1 VKAKMKVLSNKR
13 QVLVR
18 AVCVMEP
25 LNPRIRVVW
34 LLVALALTV
43 VVGAIGGAV
52 GEASIQEGALVGLG
66 AGLFVLVAF
75 GLYQLLRYRNW
86 GFEVQD
92 DAVYIEHGV
101 LVHVK
106 KVVPFVRI
114 QHIDSRR
121 GPVEHA
127 SGLASLVIYTA
138 GSRGADVRI
147 PGLTPER
154 ADELREK
161 LRELAIENEE
171 SIEDAV

>member
-1 VKAKMKVLSNKR
+1 
-13 QVLVR
+13 
-18 AVCVMEP
+18 MEN
-25 LNPRIRVVW
+25 LNPRIRTVW
-34 LLVALALTV
+34 ILVAVLIAAFLGTIFRAAPTDEYAEVPVGVIIFV
-43 VVGAIGGAV
+43 V
-52 GEASIQEGALVGLG
+52 LLL
-66 AGLFVLVAF
+66 LF
-75 GLYQLLRYRNW
+75 GTYQLLRYRNW

-121 GPVEHA
+121 GPVERA

>member
-1 VKAKMKVLSNKR
+1 
-13 QVLVR
+13 
-18 AVCVMEP
+18 MES
-25 LNPRIRVVW
+25 LNPRIRTVWFVVSVFVAVVLAVFVGFAPTEAYVSSPVPLP
-34 LLVALALTV
+34 LLVFSLLITV
-43 VVGAIGGAV
+43 GVV
-52 GEASIQEGALVGLG
+52 
-66 AGLFVLVAF
+66 
-75 GLYQLLRYRNW
+75 YQYMRYDAW
-86 GFEVQD
+86 GFEVQE

-101 LVHVK
+101 LVRVK

-121 GPVEHA
+121 GPVERA

-138 GSRGADVRI
+138 GSRGADVSV

-154 ADELREK
+154 ADELRER

>member
-1 VKAKMKVLSNKR
+1 
-13 QVLVR
+13 
-18 AVCVMEP
+18 MES
-25 LNPRIRVVW
+25 LNQRIRTVW
-34 LLVALALTV
+34 FAAAVLIAA
-43 VVGAIGGAV
+43 VVGAV
-52 GEASIQEGALVGLG
+52 
-66 AGLFVLVAF
+66 AGLVPTERLFESPVPISVAVFAALLVV
-75 GLYQLLRYRNW
+75 GVVYQHLRYRIW
-86 GFEVQD
+86 GFEIQE

-101 LVHVK
+101 VVRVR
-106 KVVPFVRI
+106 KVVPFVRV

-121 GPVEHA
+121 GPVERA

-138 GSRGADVRI
+138 GSRGADVSI

>member
-1 VKAKMKVLSNKR
+1 MEVLS
-13 QVLVR
+13 
-18 AVCVMEP
+18 
-25 LNPRIRVVW
+25 PRIRTVW
-34 LLVALALTV
+34 LVFGVLMAA
-43 VVGAIGGAV
+43 VVGIVVTAAPTEEYIEAPVGAFVFLLLLFLIGA
-52 GEASIQEGALVGLG
+52 
-66 AGLFVLVAF
+66 
-75 GLYQLLRYRNW
+75 YQILRYRNW

-101 LVHVK
+101 LVRVR

-121 GPVEHA
+121 GPVERA
-127 SGLASLVIYTA
+127 TGLATLVIYTA
-138 GSRGADVRI
+138 GSRGADVNI
-147 PGLTPER
+147 PGLTPDR

>member
-1 VKAKMKVLSNKR
+1 MEVLS
-13 QVLVR
+13 
-18 AVCVMEP
+18 
-25 LNPRIRVVW
+25 PRIRTVWVV
-34 LLVALALTV
+34 VAFLIAAVVGTVVSVAPTDEYVEAPVGVFVFVGLLAL
-43 VVGAIGGAV
+43 
-52 GEASIQEGALVGLG
+52 LG
-66 AGLFVLVAF
+66 A
-75 GLYQLLRYRNW
+75 YQFLRYRNW

-101 LVHVK
+101 LVRVK

-121 GPVEHA
+121 GPVER
-127 SGLASLVIYTA
+127 GTDLATLVIYTA
-138 GSRGADVRI
+138 GSRGADVSI
-147 PGLTPER
+147 PGLKPER

>member
-1 VKAKMKVLSNKR
+1 MS
-13 QVLVR
+13 
-18 AVCVMEP
+18 MES
-25 LNPRIRVVW
+25 LNPRIRTVW
-34 LLVALALTV
+34 LIVAFVIAAILSAVTGAAPTEEYVDFHVAPLVFVALLAL
-43 VVGAIGGAV
+43 
-52 GEASIQEGALVGLG
+52 LG
-66 AGLFVLVAF
+66 V
-75 GLYQLLRYRNW
+75 YQFLRYRNW
-86 GFEVQD
+86 GYEVQD

-101 LVHVK
+101 LIHVK

-121 GPVEHA
+121 GPVERA

-138 GSRGADVRI
+138 GSRGADVTV

-154 ADELREK
+154 ADELREE

>member
-1 VKAKMKVLSNKR
+1 
-13 QVLVR
+13 
-18 AVCVMEP
+18 MEA
-25 LNPRIRVVW
+25 LNPRIRNVW
-34 LLVALALTV
+34 LFVAVVTAA
-43 VVGAIGGAV
+43 VVGSVSGAV
-52 GEASIQEGALVGLG
+52 EVMRLDTDVPVTLIIATA
-66 AGLFVLVAF
+66 VLVLL
-75 GLYQLLRYRNW
+75 GVYQLLRYRNW

-101 LVHVK
+101 LVRVK

-121 GPVEHA
+121 GPVERA
-127 SGLASLVIYTA
+127 TGLATLVIYTA
-138 GSRGADVRI
+138 GSRGADVSI

>member
-1 VKAKMKVLSNKR
+1 
-13 QVLVR
+13 
-18 AVCVMEP
+18 MES
-25 LNPRIRVVW
+25 LNPRIRTVW
-34 LLVALALTV
+34 LVVAFVIAAVLSA
-43 VVGAIGGAV
+43 VVGALPTEEYVDVPVAP
-52 GEASIQEGALVGLG
+52 
-66 AGLFVLVAF
+66 FVFVAF
-75 GLYQLLRYRNW
+75 LVLLGVYQFLRYRNW
-86 GFEVQD
+86 GYEIQD

-101 LVHVK
+101 LIHVK

-121 GPVEHA
+121 GPVERA

-138 GSRGADVRI
+138 GSRGADVTV

-154 ADELREK
+154 ADELREE